1 MPFPVSTWVEVDL
14 DRFAANLREIRGL
27 IGPDRE
33 ILLVAKADG
42 YGHGAREIAAE
53 AAEQGATRVGV
64 ATLHEGL
71 QLRQAGLAL
80 PIVVLSPLVPAEI
93 DEAVAHDLEPTVCD
107 LDFARRLSDVALRR
121 GRPVRCHVEID
132 TGMGRIGVREED
144 AEAFFAALAEMRGLR
159 VASAYTHFPDAEAA
173 DLAFARGQVERLL
186 ALMGRLEARGLRPP
200 RLHAANSAGTLNVP
214 EARFDWVR
222 VGLVA
227 YGHHPSRDDA
237 RPAVAPVMSLRS
249 RLVQVRSLPAGT
261 SVSYS
266 RTFVTSRPSRIGVV
280 PVGYGHG
287 YSWLL
292 SNRGAMLVRGQRAPI
307 VGRVTMDLTMID
319 LTDHP
324 ADIAV
329 GEEVVL
335 FGEQRGASLPVDEV
349 ARWSE
354 TLPYEILCT
363 IGKRVARVYRKN
375 GVAVHMT
382 TLVGE
387 RPEWTAAAAAY
398 VRQRDAEERVGAAGA
413 RGGRA

>member
-14 DRFAANLREIRGL
+14 DRFTANLAAIRGL
-27 IGPDRE
+27 IGPGCE

-42 YGHGAREIAAE
+42 YGHGAREIAAAA
-53 AAEQGATRVGV
+53 AAEGVARVGV
-64 ATLHEGL
+64 ATLHEGV
-71 QLRQAGLAL
+71 QLRQAGIRI

-93 DEAVAHDLEPTVCD
+93 GEAVAHDLEPTLCD
-107 LDFARRLSDVALRR
+107 PGFARALSDAARSA
-121 GRPVRCHVEID
+121 GTPARCHVEVD
-132 TGMGRIGVREED
+132 TGMGRIGVRESE
-144 AEAFFAALAEMRGLR
+144 AEAFFALLAGLDGLR
-159 VASAYTHFPDAEAA
+159 VASAYTHFPDADA
-173 DLAFARGQVERLL
+173 DDLGFAREQLARFTALL
-186 ALMGRLEARGLRPP
+186 ARLESRGLRPP
-200 RLHAANSAGTLNVP
+200 RAHAANSAGTVNLP
-214 EARFDWVR
+214 DARLDWVR

-237 RPAVAPVMSLRS
+237 RPPVLPVMSLRS
-249 RLVQVRSLPAGT
+249 RLVQVRDLPEGAP
-261 SVSYS
+261 VSYA
-266 RTFVTSRPSRIGVV
+266 RTFVTSRRSRIGVV

-292 SNRGAMLVRGQRAPI
+292 SNRGAMLVRGRRAPI

-324 ADIAV
+324 AEIDV

-335 FGEQRGASLPVDEV
+335 FGEQRDASLHVDEI

-363 IGKRVARVYRKN
+363 IGKRVARVYLR
-375 GVAVHMT
+375 GGDAVHMT

-387 RPEWTAAAAAY
+387 RSAWTASSAAY
-398 VRQRDAEERVGAAGA
+398 VRRRKLLEAAPDGVRGA
-413 RGGRA
+413 